1 MGMSIQHWAKT
12 QEGVEVIDSQKPFC
26 IDGTL
31 WQGYQKVAVRV
42 HDDQL
47 SDDEME
53 QVRDVDNTM
62 QRVWFVR
69 RQRLE
74 ARVSRK
80 MDEYDTRRQALR
92 AQRNELIQAI
102 KNNAELGIKRS
113 PDDDAQLD
121 RIDQR
126 LARLVDGSKSEQL
139 KLARAKEDPETAAKE
154 AEERHLA
161 PVQCV
166 CGAISPE
173 GHKNPSKWLTGHSI
187 HCKSRKKSA

>member
-1 MGMSIQHWAKT
+1 MNIQHWAKT
-12 QEGVEVIDSQKPFC
+12 EEGVQVIDSQKLFC
-26 IDGTL
+26 IGGSL
-31 WQGYQKVAVRV
+31 WQGYQKLALRV

-53 QVRDVDNTM
+53 QVRDVDDTM
-62 QRVWFVR
+62 KKVWFVR

-80 MDEYDTRRQALR
+80 MDEYDTRRQSLR
-92 AQRNELIQAI
+92 AQRNEIIQSI
-102 KNNAELGIKRS
+102 KNNAELNIKRS

-126 LARLVDGSKSEQL
+126 LGRLVDEARSVQL
-139 KLARAKEDPETAAKE
+139 KLAREKEDPDTAAKE

-166 CGAISPE
+166 CGAISPD
-173 GHKNPSKWLTGHSI
+173 GHKNPAKWLTGHSI
-187 HCKSRKKSA
+187 HCKSRKKSV